1 MDDCINLG
9 MFGMGNVGIGIVRLL
24 SKNQSIVDSRV
35 GKPVRIK
42 KAVVK
47 NVSKDRGEDLSGIQL
62 SDDPEFILGD
72 PEIDIVI
79 EVIGGL
85 DMAEKIILEAFRR
98 GKSVVTANK
107 ALLAER
113 GSAVFSAAHDA
124 AGDFGFESSV
134 GTAIPIIR
142 ALREGFS
149 GDEITRISGI
159 INGTSNY
166 ILTRM
171 SQDGVEFDNALLDA
185 QEKGLA
191 ESNPVLDIQGIDAA
205 HKLII
210 MMNIAFGGSFDF
222 EQLYTEGISK
232 ISAAD
237 IRYTKEL
244 GYTIKHLGNARKTD
258 KGIEARVHPVL
269 LPEDHILSSVNDA
282 FNAIS
287 VLGRFIGPSMLYGLG
302 AGPGPTAAGVLSDV
316 IESCRNRLS
325 GSQSP
330 LSPFSIPLE
339 MWRPMEMVPMEQ
351 IESEYYIRIHVL
363 DVLGVLAGISKILAD
378 NRISVRSVI
387 QKGDDSCK
395 NGTIDVVLITHQALE
410 ADVQS
415 ALREIDQQVFIAGD
429 TQLIRIDTWEKE

>member
-1 MDDCINLG
+1 MSAL
-9 MFGMGNVGIGIVRLL
+9 VL
-24 SKNQSIVDSRV
+24 SGYYQKNQSIIDSRV

-47 NVSKDRGEDLSGIQL
+47 NVSKDRGEDLSEIQL

-85 DMAEKIILEAFRR
+85 DMAEKIILEAFKR

-113 GSAVFSAAHDA
+113 GSVIFPAAHDA
-124 AGDFGFESSV
+124 AGGFGFESSV

-149 GDEITRISGI
+149 GDEITSISGI

-185 QEKGLA
+185 QDKGLA

-210 MMNIAFGGSFDF
+210 MMNIAFGASFDF

-244 GYTIKHLGNARKTD
+244 GYTIKHLGKARKTD

-287 VLGRFIGPSMLYGLG
+287 VIGRFIGPSMLYGLG

-325 GSQSP
+325 GCQSP
-330 LSPFSIPLE
+330 LSPFSIPLK
-339 MWRPMEMVPMEQ
+339 MWRPMEMVQMEQ
-351 IESEYYIRIHVL
+351 IESEYYLRIHVL

-387 QKGDDSCK
+387 QKGDASCK
-395 NGTIDVVLITHQALE
+395 KGNIDVVLITHQALE
-410 ADVQS
+410 ADVQN
-415 ALREIDQQVFIAGD
+415 ALRKINQQAFIAGE